1 MKKYD
6 PKYPLF
12 IHRPSL
18 ASKSS
23 INSLIEG
30 NSLKSGPKNGAF
42 RVHFYIYVVLCYD
55 ARKVYGHDQRA
66 VHVRLSKF
74 YPDKISI
81 K

>member
-6 PKYPLF
+6 PKFPLL
-12 IHRPSL
+12 IHRPPL

-23 INSLIEG
+23 INSLIKG